1 MVAAFTVA
9 HGCVPHSWVHAVNS
23 LTALRAAAGR
33 LCRATEQC
41 PIGLEVDVRVAPH
54 DAAMVPLLH
63 HDPITAAEASTCV
76 TLAAWLE
83 ELAGIVKSQ
92 SGRLGVVKLDF
103 KDPSAA
109 VTAHSLLA
117 QSFALYS
124 ELSGKFSFWW
134 NADVLAARRLGTVGP
149 SVNHPSFTALPEAEL
164 YTLIHVFVS
173 QLGVGLSFGWR
184 LPDSFTAYAVTEV
197 LRMREFVRRL
207 AAYIAADAGGG
218 GGGGHCFRDV
228 RVRPACVTFA
238 VRYSAVFATGATASQ
253 EALWQALDNLL
264 GEARRLFATANGSP
278 PCFLSFWRDRGERL
292 TDAQIGLAKAR
303 FPGCTV
309 DAD

>member
-9 HGCVPHSWVHAVNS
+9 HSCVPQSWVHAVNS

-33 LCRATEQC
+33 LCGATEQC

-54 DAAMVPLLH
+54 DAEMVPLLH

-83 ELAGIVKSQ
+83 ELAGIVRSH

-109 VTAHSLLA
+109 VAVHSLLA
-117 QSFALYS
+117 KSFTLYS

-134 NADVLAARRLGTVGP
+134 NADVLAAGHLGTVGLP
-149 SVNHPSFTALPEAEL
+149 VNHPSFTALPEAEL
-164 YTLIHVFVS
+164 YALIHAFVS

-184 LPDSFTAYAVTEV
+184 LPDSFTAYSVTEV
-197 LRMREFVRRL
+197 LRMRKFVRHL
-207 AAYIAADAGGG
+207 AADAGDGDLS
-218 GGGGHCFRDV
+218 FRDV

-238 VRYSAVFATGATASQ
+238 VRYSAVFATGATARQ

-264 GEARRLFATANGSP
+264 GEAQRLFTTANDSP

-292 TDAQIGLAKAR
+292 TDAQVGLAKAR
-303 FPGCTV
+303 FPGCTI
-309 DAD
+309 DAN